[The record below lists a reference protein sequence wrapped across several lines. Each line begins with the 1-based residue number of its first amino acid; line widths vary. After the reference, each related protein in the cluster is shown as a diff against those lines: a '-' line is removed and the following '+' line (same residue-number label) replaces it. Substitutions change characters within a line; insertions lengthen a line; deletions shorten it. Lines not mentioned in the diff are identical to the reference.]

1 MLVLLYKGAL
11 AALDLIFRVGA
22 NSSSEVM
29 IMTVREFIQSIMLV
43 LCIMA
48 TGIVLPL
55 GVVAGSASHDTGV
68 AVSSAGPVF
77 IFEETR

>member
-1 MLVLLYKGAL
+1 MGYTVGLGGIS
-11 AALDLIFRVGA
+11 LISWIGK

-29 IMTVREFIQSIMLV
+29 SMTVKEFIQGMMLV
-43 LCIMA
+43 FCIMA

-55 GVVAGSASHDTGV
+55 GLVAGSASHEAGV